1 MRKLLAVTLMA
12 GGLAAL
18 LAGPATA
25 QCVMCK
31 TALTSSPEGQAMG
44 AQFNHAILLMLF
56 APYVVAA
63 AFVGM
68 VWRRRIVAALLRAL
82 HRPAAAR

>member
-1 MRKLLAVTLMA
+1 VTRAVSVVAIVLLV
-12 GGLAAL
+12 AAT
-18 LAGPATA
+18 APAAA

-31 TALTSSPEGQAMG
+31 TALTSSPEGQAIG
-44 AQFNHAILLMLF
+44 AQFNRAILLMLF

-68 VWRRRIVAALLRAL
+68 VWRRRIVGALLRAL
-82 HRPAAAR
+82 HRSAPAR

>member
-1 MRKLLAVTLMA
+1 VIRAVAVVGVALLMA
-12 GGLAAL
+12 AAV
-18 LAGPATA
+18 PAAA

-31 TALTSSPEGQAMG
+31 TALTSSPEGHAIG

-68 VWRRRIVAALLRAL
+68 VWRRRILAALLRAL
-82 HRPAAAR
+82 HRPAAVR

>member
-1 MRKLLAVTLMA
+1 MIRAA
-12 GGLAAL
+12 GLVAIAL
-18 LAGPATA
+18 LVAAAAPAAA

>member
-1 MRKLLAVTLMA
+1 VRRALTALGLLLA
-12 GGLAAL
+12 LAA
-18 LAGPATA
+18 PAAA

-31 TALTSSPEGQAMG
+31 TALTSSAEGHAMG

-63 AFVGM
+63 AFTVTLF
-68 VWRRRIVAALLRAL
+68 RRRIAVALRRFVRHSA
-82 HRPAAAR
+82 P

>member
-1 MRKLLAVTLMA
+1 MIRA
-12 GGLAAL
+12 AAL
-18 LAGPATA
+18 VAIALLVAGAAPAAA

-31 TALTSSPEGQAMG
+31 TALTSSPEGHAMG
-44 AQFNHAILLMLF
+44 AQFNQAILLMLF

-68 VWRRRIVAALLRAL
+68 VWRRRIGAALLRAL
-82 HRPAAAR
+82 HRSAAAR

>member
-1 MRKLLAVTLMA
+1 MVAIVLLV
-12 GGLAAL
+12 AAT
-18 LAGPATA
+18 APAAA

-31 TALTSSPEGQAMG
+31 TALISSPEGQAMG

>member
-1 MRKLLAVTLMA
+1 MRRPLIVLALLLA
-12 GGLAAL
+12 AA
-18 LAGPATA
+18 APAAA

-31 TALTSSPEGQAMG
+31 TALTSSPEGHAMG

-63 AFVGM
+63 AFTVTIF
-68 VWRRRIVAALLRAL
+68 RRRIAVALRRL
-82 HRPAAAR
+82 VRPGV